1 MLVKLAGKKL
11 VSNCPTRWDSMF
23 LMIEHL
29 VLLKDHVNTVLDK
42 QGWDTLTMSQW
53 KQLQAIQWLLQL
65 FAHHTNVETSKDST
79 SICMVI
85 PILKELDLHLKKV
98 NE

>member
-1 MLVKLAGKKL
+1 
-11 VSNCPTRWDSMF
+11 MF
-23 LMIEHL
+23 LMIECL